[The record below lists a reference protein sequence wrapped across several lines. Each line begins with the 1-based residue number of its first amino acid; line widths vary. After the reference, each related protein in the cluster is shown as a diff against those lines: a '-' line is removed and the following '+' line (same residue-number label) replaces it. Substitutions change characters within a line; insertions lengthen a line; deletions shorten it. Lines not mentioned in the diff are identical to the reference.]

1 MYVFF
6 ILVSSSVVSNDDLTS
21 EEADY
26 FVHCNC
32 DFVRPPYLINNS
44 ITLSCL
50 PVAIFIG
57 VLLLTAITLGMVSL
71 LRSSL
76 LFFIDI
82 TKFVST
88 GYF

>member
-1 MYVFF
+1 MFVFF
-6 ILVSSSVVSNDDLTS
+6 ILVSSSVVSNDDLS
-21 EEADY
+21 FEEADY

-32 DFVRPPYLINNS
+32 DFVSPPYLINNS

-50 PVAIFIG
+50 SVAIFIR
-57 VLLLTAITLGMVSL
+57 VLLVVAITLGMVSFL
-71 LRSSL
+71 HSSL